1 MYVKLIN
8 CFDVCH
14 YLILLFTDD
23 ATPSYIF
30 NLGPKRLTQEEF
42 DLTDTKAYLI
52 KKFMP
57 DAKILII
64 LRDPTIR

>member
-8 CFDVCH
+8 WFDVC
-14 YLILLFTDD
+14 LFIILFFTDD
-23 ATPSYIF
+23 STPSYIF
-30 NLGPKRLTQEEF
+30 NLEQKGLEKEEF
-42 DLTDTKAYLI
+42 DLTNTKAYLI

-57 DAKILII
+57 NAKILII